1 MSNQPTHDEAEM
13 TFGEH
18 LDEVR
23 KILVRVAI
31 VFTLLFIVL
40 FALKGIVLDIVFAP
54 IRETF
59 PTNRAFAWVAHLL
72 GSDTLSIH
80 PETVELFN
88 NKMAGQFMLH
98 IKSSIVGAF
107 IVAFPYLIWEL
118 WLFVKPAL
126 PPHQRKRSIRY
137 VLETPVWFVLGLLFG
152 YYIISPLAINFLGN
166 YQVSDQISN
175 IIDVSSFMTT
185 VLSVSFAAALAFQLP
200 LLIRLLATIG
210 IVSSKGMRQY
220 RKIAAVALLVFAAII
235 TPPDVISQC
244 LIFVPCYILYEYG
257 IGIAERIER
266 RRAKDEAEYQ
276 AKLEAEKAAA
286 AEKEREEQEAA
297 EKEAAEKRAAE
308 EKAQQERAAEEQV
321 AESQQEKAEPT
332 TEEAQAE
339 PKVESEPEAEAATQE
354 QSEEHSEDDS
364 TDEPTDD
371 ADNTPD
377 EPAEPKQ
384 PAKAGEQT
392 DEAPNNPNPGDYEVM
407 DEHEVTFGVSESTEE
422 ELEIMRRFMTPEK

>member
-31 VFTLLFIVL
+31 IFTLLFIVL
-40 FALKGIVLDIVFAP
+40 FSLKGIVLDIVFAP

-59 PTNRAFAWVAHLL
+59 PTNRFFAWLAELV
-72 GSDTLSIH
+72 GSEALDIN
-80 PETVELFN
+80 PENVELFN
-88 NKMAGQFMLH
+88 NKMAGQFLLH

-137 VLETPVWFVLGLLFG
+137 VLETPIWFVMGLLFG

-185 VLSVSFAAALAFQLP
+185 VISVSFAAAVAFQLP
-200 LLIRLLATIG
+200 LLIRLLATMG
-210 IVSSKGMRQY
+210 IVSSSGMRQY
-220 RKIAAVALLVFAAII
+220 RKVAAVALLVFAAII
-235 TPPDVISQC
+235 TPPDIISQC

-257 IGIAERIER
+257 IGIAERIEK

-276 AKLEAEKAAA
+276 AKVEAEKAAA
-286 AEKEREEQEAA
+286 REKEEQEAKLKA
-297 EKEAAEKRAAE
+297 EQEAKQKE
-308 EKAQQERAAEEQV
+308 EEQ
-321 AESQQEKAEPT
+321 ARQKQKTEQKAEQEADEKSDEEVNTEDDPT
-332 TEEAQAE
+332 PT
-339 PKVESEPEAEAATQE
+339 EPE
-354 QSEEHSEDDS
+354 
-364 TDEPTDD
+364 EPT
-371 ADNTPD
+371 D
-377 EPAEPKQ
+377 EPAEPSEETTADETEAGEDK
-384 PAKAGEQT
+384 PETKAEQSAPKSGEQT
-392 DEAPNNPNPGDYEVM
+392 DDNPDNPNPGDYLVEE
-407 DEHEVTFGVSESTEE
+407 EHEMSFGVSESSDE
-422 ELEIMRRFMTPEK
+422 ELEIMRRFMPKAEE

>member
-31 VFTLLFIVL
+31 IFTLLFIVL
-40 FALKGIVLDIVFAP
+40 FSLKGIVLDIVFAP

-59 PTNRAFAWVAHLL
+59 PTNRFFAWLAELV
-72 GSDTLSIH
+72 GSEALDIN
-80 PETVELFN
+80 PENVELFN
-88 NKMAGQFMLH
+88 NKMAGQFLLH

-137 VLETPVWFVLGLLFG
+137 VMETPIWFVMGLLFG

-185 VLSVSFAAALAFQLP
+185 VISVSFAAAVAFQLP
-200 LLIRLLATIG
+200 LLIRLLATMG
-210 IVSSKGMRQY
+210 IVSSNGMRQY
-220 RKIAAVALLVFAAII
+220 RKVAAVALLVFAAII
-235 TPPDVISQC
+235 TPPDIISQC

-257 IGIAERIER
+257 IGIAERIEK

-276 AKLEAEKAAA
+276 AKVEAEKVAAR
-286 AEKEREEQEAA
+286 EREEQEAKLKA
-297 EKEAAEKRAAE
+297 EQEAKQKEEEQARQKQEAEQKAAEKSDE
-308 EKAQQERAAEEQV
+308 EDNTENDPTPTEPE
-321 AESQQEKAEPT
+321 EPT
-332 TEEAQAE
+332 
-339 PKVESEPEAEAATQE
+339 
-354 QSEEHSEDDS
+354 
-364 TDEPTDD
+364 
-371 ADNTPD
+371 D
-377 EPAEPKQ
+377 EPAEPSEETTADETEAGEDK
-384 PAKAGEQT
+384 PETKAEQSAPKSGEQT
-392 DEAPNNPNPGDYEVM
+392 DENPDNPNPGDYLVEE
-407 DEHEVTFGVSESTEE
+407 EHEMSFGVSESSDE
-422 ELEIMRRFMTPEK
+422 ELEIMRRFMPKAEE

>member
-31 VFTLLFIVL
+31 IFTLLFIVL
-40 FALKGIVLDIVFAP
+40 FSLKGIVLDIVFAP

-59 PTNRAFAWVAHLL
+59 PTNRFFAWLAELV
-72 GSDTLSIH
+72 GSEALDIN
-80 PETVELFN
+80 PENVELFN
-88 NKMAGQFMLH
+88 NKMAGQFLLH

-137 VLETPVWFVLGLLFG
+137 VLETPIWFVMGLLFG

-185 VLSVSFAAALAFQLP
+185 VISVSFAAAVAFQLP
-200 LLIRLLATIG
+200 LLIRLLATMG
-210 IVSSKGMRQY
+210 IVSSSGMRQY
-220 RKIAAVALLVFAAII
+220 RKVAAVALLIFAAII
-235 TPPDVISQC
+235 TPPDIISQC

-257 IGIAERIER
+257 IGIAERIEK

-276 AKLEAEKAAA
+276 AKVEAEKAAA
-286 AEKEREEQEAA
+286 REKEEQEAKLKA
-297 EKEAAEKRAAE
+297 EQEAKQKEEEQARQKQEADEKAAEKSDE
-308 EKAQQERAAEEQV
+308 EDNTENDPTPTEPE
-321 AESQQEKAEPT
+321 EPT
-332 TEEAQAE
+332 
-339 PKVESEPEAEAATQE
+339 
-354 QSEEHSEDDS
+354 
-364 TDEPTDD
+364 
-371 ADNTPD
+371 D
-377 EPAEPKQ
+377 EPAEPSEETTADETEAGEDK
-384 PAKAGEQT
+384 PETKAEQSAPKSGEQT
-392 DEAPNNPNPGDYEVM
+392 DENPDNPNPGDYLVEE
-407 DEHEVTFGVSESTEE
+407 EHEMSFGVSESSDE
-422 ELEIMRRFMTPEK
+422 ELEIMRRFMPKAEE